1 MSLLLIKK
9 NNKKKIEY
17 IPEVGDIIMYTNTEV
32 HPDEAKDWCTE
43 SNLKLGNAFIVV
55 DVWTSTMDMVN
66 VKPMDWL
73 QVKGKHTYFH
83 RSRFTLINRHNKRPF

>member
-9 NNKKKIEY
+9 NNKKIEY

-43 SNLKLGNAFIVV
+43 SKLKLGNTFIVV
-55 DVWTSTMDMVN
+55 DVWTSTMDIVN
-66 VKPMDWL
+66 VKPMHWI
-73 QVKGKHTYFH
+73 QVKGKSAYFH
-83 RSRFTLINRHNKRPF
+83 RSRFTLINRHNKNPF